1 MNRYDWLTWALGL
14 LVSAPVR
21 AEAKERLIELEAAFM
36 AGSDKR
42 AIVENILLPGVKAG
56 GLFLA
61 RALIE
66 LWLGQQRGVER

>member
-1 MNRYDWLTWALGL
+1 MNRYDWLTWMMEW

-21 AEAKERLIELEAAFM
+21 TEAKERLIELEAAFM

-42 AIVENILLPGVKAG
+42 AIVEKILLPGVKAG
-56 GLFLA
+56 GVFLA

-66 LWLGQQRGVER
+66 LWLGQQRQIER